1 VIASYPTTLDALE
14 SWAEAAGVT
23 RQEARVRLAQYG
35 VLRAIAASTIL
46 RTSLVLKG
54 GNALDFVWAP
64 NRSTRDLDFTATEE
78 LGDEVALRSVVEA
91 ALSRTRSIL
100 DTRFRLQKLERQPPG
115 PDKTRVTWQAS
126 IGYAHRDDKRS
137 LSKLAASESV
147 SNIVPVEISLNDPVC
162 EAVVVERADLRDVR
176 VCTLEDIVAE
186 KLRALLQQEVR
197 NRYRPQDLLDIA
209 CVVETNAALDIAKVA
224 RFLAIKAQARDIIVS
239 KAAFAAPEL
248 KRRTKELYASMEG
261 TTRVRFPDFDEAWL
275 ALLGLVARLDI
286 PQD

>member
-209 CVVETNAALDIAKVA
+209 CVLETNAALDIAKVA

-248 KRRTKELYASMEG
+248 KRRTKELYAGMEG
-261 TTRVRFPDFDEAWL
+261 TTRVRFPDFDAAWL